1 MNKNNP
7 LTPFN
12 KGEQIKSSPNSPL
25 TKGDKGGCLK
35 CWLIL
40 ICILLTC
47 QYSEAQ
53 DNISTKISDFRS
65 SANWEK
71 WQDLLVVDIQY
82 KSDGDFPLEKVQ
94 SVTTIKI
101 GDIFSRLLIK
111 KSIENMYSIGEF
123 SEVNVDAQLKGDG
136 MALTFALVQQ
146 IKTRNIQL
154 IGNRKLSRDDMLE
167 TLKLRIGQEYS
178 ESLAQSDVNAIR
190 ELYKFYGYF
199 DTNVTYS
206 TKIDDKT
213 KEIDV
218 TFTIIEGGQPVI
230 TEIIFTG
237 TNEAVVESRSLLRA
251 MKETKLGW
259 TYKGQKVLDMDAKGI
274 EDIYRQREYL
284 TAKVK
289 QAVALSDPKAIE
301 VYDNKGR
308 HFIAQAVTPEEMRYG
323 KVTIVMEIEQ
333 GRRVYVK
340 LNGNDSISDKEI
352 KNAIALYRM
361 RSVNE
366 SIIRRSREDIE
377 KLYKS
382 RGYYLVGIQ
391 YSMLKDMVWDFNDD
405 NELNGWQSDNAAK
418 TLEVSKG
425 VLKVPDST
433 GLTSKV
439 DIDTRMYQKA
449 QVRMKVSS
457 DTSGE
462 AQTTSTVQTNSTG
475 TLYWT
480 TNKSKKWNQKKSQT
494 FQVIVDNQFHDY
506 EIPTYK
512 SKNWSN
518 TITQLRFVPVDV
530 PNAIATIEWIKVT
543 TEFIP
548 VIFAITENKQMRI
561 TKPIALIAPPGKKL
575 EINLDQIKKQ
585 MLTRKKSFFSFW
597 LLKKYFPTGILDED
611 IFEEDIRAIT
621 AFYKDSGYTDPKITE
636 IRETIPKKGEI
647 DIKITIDEGQRTF
660 VNEVDV
666 EGNLND
672 VLKTNELF
680 SNLEIIAKYDPQ
692 NVTEEGTVLR
702 YKMDP
707 PKPFREYDTVADRSY
722 LSLQYADKGYIADVE
737 PVMGELKNGIIRY
750 KISPGK
756 LMKLDGN
763 VDIIGNE
770 RTKRYIIAREVSK
783 TLTKDKIFSF
793 TEIEKTTQNIRNLGL
808 FNSVKTETQPI
819 DELNNL
825 YRLTINVQERDSK
838 TVNLRAGYNS
848 VEGFQ
853 GGIEANDINLFGTA
867 RRIVGRAQLGT
878 QGTLVETEYAEPKML
893 SRILG
898 PDAVGVVNLYPFTEY
913 KDYNEKRKGGTAGV
927 SWQILR
933 LNTFKLDY
941 RYDVLSYTLNNKKT
955 ATRIGRV
962 EVLYQRDG
970 RDNLLNPKKGTFEG
984 LSFEYANPF
993 IGGIEKFTKLS
1004 FNSMFYSRL
1013 FDDVVLALG
1022 LRTGYAWN
1030 LGGEQTLAPELFRMR
1045 DYQTPRGYNWEIT
1058 DIGNV
1063 LLNTSLEIR
1072 FNIYK
1077 WIGAA
1082 IFFDSGQIYNGISD
1096 FTINSM
1102 RSSVGGGLRITTPIG
1117 PIRLDYGYPIRGNG
1131 KRRYLPEIAFG
1142 NSF

>member
-1 MNKNNP
+1 MVKHKNKNI
-7 LTPFN
+7 F
-12 KGEQIKSSPNSPL
+12 
-25 TKGDKGGCLK
+25 
-35 CWLIL
+35 WLIL
-40 ICILLTC
+40 ICLLFTC

-53 DNISTKISDFRS
+53 DNIST
-65 SANWEK
+65 ANWEK
-71 WQDLLVVDIQY
+71 WQDLPVVDIQY
-82 KSDGDFPLEKVQ
+82 KSDGNFPLDRVQ
-94 SVTTIKI
+94 SAAAIKI

-111 KSIENMYSIGEF
+111 KSIENIYSIGEF
-123 SEVNVDAQLKGDG
+123 SEVNVDAQLKGNG
-136 MALTFALVQQ
+136 IALTFTLVKQ

-178 ESLAQSDVNAIR
+178 ESLAQSDVNTIR

-206 TKIDDKT
+206 AKIDNKT

-218 TFTIIEGGQPVI
+218 TFTIVEGGQPVI
-230 TEIIFTG
+230 TEIRFTG
-237 TNEAVVESRSLLRA
+237 TNEAVVDDKTLLRT

-259 TYKGQKVLDMDAKGI
+259 TYKGQKVLDMDAKSI

-289 QAVALSDPKAIE
+289 RAVALSDPKIIE
-301 VYDNKGR
+301 EYKGKGKS
-308 HFIAQAVTPEEMRYG
+308 FLAPAVTPEEMKYG
-323 KVTIVMEIEQ
+323 TVTILIEIEQ
-333 GRRVYVK
+333 GKRVYIK
-340 LNGNDSISDKEI
+340 FQGNKSISEKEL

-382 RGYYLVGIQ
+382 RGYYLVGVH

-405 NELNGWQSDNAAK
+405 NDFSGQNELNGWQSDNTAK
-418 TLEVSKG
+418 ILEVSKG

-439 DIDTRMYQKA
+439 DIDTKMYQKA

-457 DTSGE
+457 DTNGDV
-462 AQTTSTVQTNSTG
+462 QTTSTG

-518 TITQLRFVPVDV
+518 TITQFRFVPIDV
-530 PNAIATIEWIKVT
+530 PNAIVTIEQIKVT

-548 VIFAITENKQMRI
+548 VIFAVTENRQMRI
-561 TKPIALIAPPGKKL
+561 TKPIALIAPPGKEL
-575 EINLDQIKKQ
+575 EMNLDQIKKQ

-636 IRETIPKKGEI
+636 TRETIPEKGEI

-666 EGNLND
+666 ESNLND
-672 VLKTNELF
+672 VLKTSELF

-692 NVTEEGTVLR
+692 NITEKGTVLR
-702 YKMDP
+702 YKMEP

-722 LSLQYADKGYIADVE
+722 LSLRYADKGYLADIVVDKQ
-737 PVMGELKNGIIRY
+737 PSDDLKNVVIAY
-750 KISPGK
+750 KITPGK
-756 LMKLDGN
+756 QIKLDGK

-783 TLTKDKIFSF
+783 TLIKDKIFSF
-793 TEIEKTTQNIRNLGL
+793 TEIEKTTQNIRDLGL
-808 FNSVKTETQPI
+808 FRSVKTDTQPI

-825 YRLTINVQERDSK
+825 YRLTINVQERNSK

-878 QGTLVETEYAEPKML
+878 QGTLVETEYAEPRIL
-893 SRILG
+893 PRILG

-913 KDYNEKRKGGTAGV
+913 KDYNEKRKGATAGV
-927 SWQILR
+927 SWQFLR

-941 RYDVLSYTLNNKKT
+941 RYDVLDYTLDNKKT
-955 ATRIGRV
+955 ATRIGRI
-962 EVLYQRDG
+962 EALYQRDG

-1004 FNSMFYSRL
+1004 FNSMFYLRL
-1013 FDDVVLALG
+1013 FDDVVLASG

-1030 LGGEQTLAPELFRMR
+1030 LGGEKTLAPELFRMR

-1082 IFFDSGQIYNGISD
+1082 VFFDSGQIYNGISD

-1117 PIRLDYGYPIRGNG
+1117 PIRLDYGYPIGGNG